1 MKHENRIRKYAS
13 VILLSGMLLLHS
25 GCLSSYE
32 MRDIAGKVNTVGQNV
47 STVAGA
53 IEQAADDNDEVI
65 TILKTIRAGNTASA
79 PFNPYALPI
88 GAGLSGIIALL
99 EALRR
104 KEQAGRKY
112 AEQKLNN
119 GSSGNGK

>member
-1 MKHENRIRKYAS
+1 MKRESKIRKYVS
-13 VILLSGMLLLHS
+13 IVLLSCMLCFQIGCFS
-25 GCLSSYE
+25 GAE

-47 STVAGA
+47 SVVAGA
-53 IEQAADDNDEVI
+53 IEESANDNDEVI
-65 TILKTIRAGNTASA
+65 GILKALQVGNTATA

-119 GSSGNGK
+119 GSSSNGK

>member
-1 MKHENRIRKYAS
+1 MQRENKIRKYVS
-13 VILLSGMLLLHS
+13 IILLSCLLCFQCGCMSGM
-25 GCLSSYE
+25 E
-32 MRDIAGKVNTVGQNV
+32 MREIAGKVNTVGKSV
-47 STVAGA
+47 SGVAGA
-53 IEQAADDNDEVI
+53 IEHAAEANDEVI
-65 TILKTIRAGNTASA
+65 GILKAIRAGNTASA

-119 GSSGNGK
+119 GSNGNAK

>member
-1 MKHENRIRKYAS
+1 MKRENKIRKYVS
-13 VILLSGMLLLHS
+13 MILLSCLLCFQCGCFS
-25 GCLSSYE
+25 GGE
-32 MRDIAGKVNTVGQNV
+32 MRDIAGKVNTVGEHIKV
-47 STVAGA
+47 VAGA
-53 IEQAADDNDEVI
+53 IEEASEDTNDVI
-65 TILKTIRAGNTASA
+65 TILKTIAAGNTASA

-119 GSSGNGK
+119 GSSANGK